1 MEIQINKKTSAYEL
15 ISEIYQKLPSRN
27 YRQNWQDITLGME
40 QDLSKVKD
48 CAEKIGIRLIEVEAE

>member
-40 QDLSKVKD
+40 QDLPKVKD